1 MQVQGTA
8 AKSNQKDKVVLKNHQ
23 VAESESVTN
32 VQTAI
37 LRNTKREVSGKLK
50 EKKENLSFHYT

>member
-1 MQVQGTA
+1 MQVQGTS
-8 AKSNQKDKVVLKNHQ
+8 AKSNQKDKVVLKNLQ

-32 VQTAI
+32 VRTAI
-37 LRNTKREVSGKLK
+37 LRNTKRGVSRELK

>member
-32 VQTAI
+32 VRTAI

-50 EKKENLSFHYT
+50 EKKGNLSFHYT